1 MPPVEVRDPGVQYKR
16 VLGGFVLT
24 TQDLLMKKAVVWY
37 EGETTPGMKKRKKKF
52 GAQGFTCDSKSS
64 QVFNIFPR
72 QESSTSTNDCPVPCL
87 SREELI
93 LWRYSSY

>member
-37 EGETTPGMKKRKKKF
+37 EGETTPGMKKRKKKVW
-52 GAQGFTCDSKSS
+52 C
-64 QVFNIFPR
+64 
-72 QESSTSTNDCPVPCL
+72 
-87 SREELI
+87 
-93 LWRYSSY
+93 

>member
-37 EGETTPGMKKRKKKF
+37 EGETTPGMKKRKKKKF
-52 GAQGFTCDSKSS
+52 GAQGFTCDSNKNS
-64 QVFNIFPR
+64 QYM
-72 QESSTSTNDCPVPCL
+72 
-87 SREELI
+87 
-93 LWRYSSY
+93 YSSIFFGNEFSELDE

>member
-1 MPPVEVRDPGVQYKR
+1 MCNTNESSI
-16 VLGGFVLT
+16 LGGFVLT

-72 QESSTSTNDCPVPCL
+72 QESSTSRN
-87 SREELI
+87 ELKSDSDF
-93 LWRYSSY
+93 LQY

>member
-1 MPPVEVRDPGVQYKR
+1 MCNTNESSI
-16 VLGGFVLT
+16 LGEFVLT

-72 QESSTSTNDCPVPCL
+72 QESSTSRN
-87 SREELI
+87 ELKSDSDF
-93 LWRYSSY
+93 LQY